1 MYVPLSG
8 LREAMRLVESLAD
21 LDDPADFGGLVL
33 PRLARLLGCDSL
45 SFAVIGP
52 EPGQVSVICR
62 PPCAASP
69 AMVGAFAG
77 LAHEHPLVGHYRD
90 TGDERPA
97 RISDFLSRRQF
108 HKLGLYT
115 EVFRYI
121 PVEYQI
127 AFTLPDSSADVTGIA
142 LNRSVRDFT
151 EDDLELLGVVRAPLV
166 TALLRARDRRRAR
179 DNLAVASRSGPVD
192 LTDREARILQLAAL
206 GRTNI
211 AIAHALDV
219 SPRTVAKHLEHIYRK
234 LDVTSRASAV
244 FTALAGRA

>member
-33 PRLARLLGCDSL
+33 PCLARLLGCDSL
-45 SFAVIGP
+45 SFTVIGP
-52 EPGQVSVICR
+52 EPGQVSVTCH
-62 PPCAASP
+62 PACAASP
-69 AMVGAFAG
+69 AVVKAFAA

-90 TGDERPA
+90 TRDERPA
-97 RISDFLSRRQF
+97 RISDFLSLRQF
-108 HKLGLYT
+108 HQLDLYA

-127 AFTLPDSSADVTGIA
+127 AFTLPDSSADVIGIA
-142 LNRSVRDFT
+142 LNRSALDFT
-151 EDDLELLGVVRAPLV
+151 EDDRELLGVVRAPLLA
-166 TALLRARDRRRAR
+166 ALQRTRDRRRAR
-179 DNLAVASRSGPVD
+179 DNLSVASRGGLVD
-192 LTDREARILQLAAL
+192 LTDREARVLQLAAL
-206 GRTNI
+206 GRTNT

-234 LDVTSRASAV
+234 LDVTSRTSAV